1 MAAPS
6 HFTYLRKR
14 ISNNCKHYFLNDIFS
29 YGMKSTVMY
38 LLFVLFS
45 FGVYSQSVQPGIYQ
59 SGLMIGYDEVNR
71 KVTGV
76 FEDASGWNEEL
87 KAPQFSCIFYV
98 EGIVDGDT
106 IPVVSYYPGEDDSDT
121 ITGTIVRLDAKTLLL
136 RLDDDHGGCW
146 NVSSFSNEP
155 QLFELDQSHTWI
167 QIRHVLK
174 DKAWFYTYKSKSSKE
189 LFTPRFLHFLGF

>member
-1 MAAPS
+1 MRS
-6 HFTYLRKR
+6 
-14 ISNNCKHYFLNDIFS
+14 I
-29 YGMKSTVMY
+29 GMY
-38 LLFVLFS
+38 LLFLFFS
-45 FGVYSQSVQPGIYQ
+45 SGVHAQSLQPGIYQ
-59 SGLMIGYDEVNR
+59 SGLMMGYDEANR

-167 QIRHVLK
+167 QIRYVLK
-174 DKAWFYTYKSKSSKE
+174 DKAWFYTDKSKGSKQKE
-189 LFTPRFLHFLGF
+189 YVIKYDFVCVERLEGAWAYCTFYSGVITRGWLRVEDLN

>member
-1 MAAPS
+1 
-6 HFTYLRKR
+6 
-14 ISNNCKHYFLNDIFS
+14 
-29 YGMKSTVMY
+29 
-38 LLFVLFS
+38 
-45 FGVYSQSVQPGIYQ
+45 VQPGIYQ
-59 SGLMIGYDEVNR
+59 SGLMIGYDEANR

-106 IPVVSYYPGEDDSDT
+106 IPVVSYYPGEEDSDT

-167 QIRHVLK
+167 HIRYVLK
-174 DKAWFYTYKSKSSKE
+174 DKAWFYTDKSKSSKQKAYVIKNDFVCVE
-189 LFTPRFLHFLGF
+189 RIEGAWVYCTFYSGVITRGWLRVEDLN